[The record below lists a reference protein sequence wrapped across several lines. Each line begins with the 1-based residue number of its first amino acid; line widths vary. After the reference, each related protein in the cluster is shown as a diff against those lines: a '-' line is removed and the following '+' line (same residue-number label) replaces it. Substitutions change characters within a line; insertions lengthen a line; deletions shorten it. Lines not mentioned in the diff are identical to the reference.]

1 MSIFEHDFVLLSD
14 NCVLLTLEHSLLVGR
29 AAVLETKLL
38 APQDHKCG
46 TVFRPISDYVGC
58 RTASS
63 GGISDYVGCRTASSG
78 GYRIYSDSEATAQS
92 ELFLTAPNR
101 NILTYLLTY
110 LLALHYG
117 HILYRF
123 RES

>member
-63 GGISDYVGCRTASSG
+63 GG
-78 GYRIYSDSEATAQS
+78 YRIYSDSEATAQS